1 MRKGFISLLS
11 IVALVAAGCGSKCEV
26 CETCPTIPQP
36 EDDPAVIQVQFVPS
50 KNADAIMTVAPALE
64 ELLHNEVT
72 DHTFKISVGTD
83 FNAVLEGMDAG
94 QVQVG
99 FLTSQQY
106 AQASLERAGKV
117 QVLLTSVRNA
127 MYVQQLPF
135 EQQVTYMNTQSN
147 NYHGEYVIDK
157 LSNLSAT
164 ADPHQYIEVGTT
176 MDLKATAYASQLT
189 TTKASFDGGLTD
201 IKKLAGKTV
210 CALSS
215 SSGSGYIYPSV
226 LFYQN
231 GLSFTTGTPDAS
243 KGEVKY
249 LQVSGHTDSIKAL
262 LRGDCDAAFSYN
274 DARRDLYWASASNT
288 AADADSDGVVD
299 EYKDIFANTRVV
311 ALSPLIYNDTIS
323 ASTTISQDLRNR
335 IQRAFMNVIKTE
347 AGLKAL
353 SAYTHTGYKL
363 ATDSD
368 YEGEREVYKFK
379 VEHLNK

>member
-1 MRKGFISLLS
+1 MKKGFISLLAVAS
-11 IVALVAAGCGSKCEV
+11 IVLAGCGSSSTSTECEV
-26 CETCPTIPQP
+26 PLP
-36 EDDPAVIQVQFVPS
+36 ENDPEEINVQFVPS
-50 KNADAIMTVAPALE
+50 KNADAIMLVAPALE
-64 ELLHNEVT
+64 SLLAKEVPG
-72 DHTFKISVGTD
+72 HTFKISVGTD

-127 MYVQQLPF
+127 MYVQTLPYD
-135 EQQVTYMNTQSN
+135 EQVAFMNDQAN
-147 NYHGEYVIDK
+147 NYHGEYVTND
-157 LSNLSAT
+157 
-164 ADPHQYIEVGTT
+164 E
-176 MDLKATAYASQLT
+176 KATAYASQLT
-189 TTKASFDGGLTD
+189 TMKATYDAGLKSVKD
-201 IKKLAGKTV
+201 LAGKTV

-226 LFYQN
+226 LLYEN
-231 GLSFTTGTPDAS
+231 GLTFTTGTPDAS

-262 LRGDCDAAFSYN
+262 LRGDCDASFSYN
-274 DARRDLYWASASNT
+274 DTRRDLYWVSSSNAS
-288 AADADSDGVVD
+288 ADSDGDGVAD
-299 EYKDIFANTRVV
+299 EYKDIFADTRVV
-311 ALSPLIYNDTIS
+311 GLSTLIYNDTIS
-323 ASTTISQDLRNR
+323 ASTSISQDLRNR
-335 IQRAFMNVIKTE
+335 IQRAFMNVIKTPE
-347 AGLKAL
+347 GLEAL

-368 YEGEREVYKFK
+368 YEGERTVYKFK